1 MSTTYNQSANG
12 YSGGGGGGGPGYT
25 ENPQHNEQ
33 IEQGRDDEERDDL
46 GRTEEG
52 KNGEKKETPYFYN
65 RRTKQSFRIFFF
77 VFLFDLKRI
86 L

>member
-1 MSTTYNQSANG
+1 MSTMYNQSANG

-33 IEQGRDDEERDDL
+33 SQPTDEDEF

-52 KNGEKKETPYFYN
+52 K
-65 RRTKQSFRIFFF
+65 
-77 VFLFDLKRI
+77 
-86 L
+86 

>member
-1 MSTTYNQSANG
+1 MHNQSANG

-33 IEQGRDDEERDDL
+33 GEHFEDEEF

-52 KNGEKKETPYFYN
+52 K
-65 RRTKQSFRIFFF
+65 
-77 VFLFDLKRI
+77 
-86 L
+86 

>member
-1 MSTTYNQSANG
+1 MYNQSANG
-12 YSGGGGGGGPGYT
+12 YSGGGGGDGP

-33 IEQGRDDEERDDL
+33 IEQNEEDEF

-52 KNGEKKETPYFYN
+52 KSKYFFKEIFN
-65 RRTKQSFRIFFF
+65 KFLCLFFF
-77 VFLFDLKRI
+77 LKRI